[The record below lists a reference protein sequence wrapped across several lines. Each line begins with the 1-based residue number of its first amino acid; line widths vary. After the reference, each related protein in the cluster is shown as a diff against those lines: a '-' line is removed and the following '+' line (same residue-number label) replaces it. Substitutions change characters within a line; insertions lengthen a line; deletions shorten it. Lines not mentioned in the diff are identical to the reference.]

1 MGRNPPI
8 LLVDTNYD
16 HRALL
21 KQLISNMPFAVVG
34 EANYGVEAA
43 RLAGELQPD
52 ILLVHIEEP
61 LALAFR
67 TLEVLQEA
75 APLATPIVIS
85 RRSDGETAR
94 KAMLAGARGYIVSP
108 PTSSSLEDVLTTA
121 RARHLAKPNPA
132 DFIEGE
138 DGSQVMRPS
147 QLAGGTV
154 ITVFGPKGG
163 VGKTTLATNLA
174 IAIRQQTHGSV
185 VLVDV
190 DADFGDVA
198 VIMGME
204 PERTMRDLLRAFKEG
219 ELPPVEQFLSLHP
232 AGVHVLAARHAEEVG
247 MQPDPEAIAALL
259 KQLTRK
265 FDFVVVDTPGAFIPQ
280 VAAALDEATTVL
292 LVTSADM
299 SSIKDARLAITTL
312 RNSGYNA
319 DRLKLIV
326 NHATN
331 ANSVSD
337 SDVARTVG
345 YDVFWT
351 LPHDRAVPESTQSG
365 EPIVLSNPKARMAQR
380 VLALGAYLSGA
391 GPLEEPVAPK
401 RRGLFFR

>member
-8 LLVDTNYD
+8 LLVDTNFD

-21 KQLISNMPFAVVG
+21 KQLLSNMPFAVVG

-75 APLATPIVIS
+75 APLATPVVIS
-85 RRSDGETAR
+85 RRSDGDTAR
-94 KAMLAGARGYIVSP
+94 KAMLAGARAYIVSP
-108 PTSSSLEDVLTTA
+108 PTAGALEDVLTAA
-121 RARHLAKPNPA
+121 RNRHLAQPRIG
-132 DFIEGE
+132 DYEGE
-138 DGSQVMRPS
+138 DGSHIMRPT

-174 IAIRQQTHGSV
+174 ISIRQQTHGSV

-204 PERTMRDLLRAFKEG
+204 PERTMRDLLRAYKDG
-219 ELPPVEQFLSLHP
+219 EFPPIEQFLALHP
-232 AGVHVLAARHAEEVG
+232 TGVHVLAARHAEEVG
-247 MQPDPEAIAALL
+247 MQPDPEAIATLL

-337 SDVARTVG
+337 TDVARTVG

-351 LPHDRAVPESTQSG
+351 LPHDRAVPESTQLG

-391 GPLEEPVAPK
+391 GPVEEPVAPK